1 YSGGYHSPSSS
12 HAYAQQQQAQ
22 ARAQAEQ
29 RRQQHIRDEY
39 SQSTGIKTTP
49 KTREAKSL
57 FRNWGKALK
66 EMYTHVCKTAKR
78 VKKQVANYVKKID
91 WKKVAVT
98 AGAIGVGIALTV
110 ATGGLGAPIAMAIG
124 GAASGA
130 ILSGYDAYSSGQR
143 GWGLAGSTLKG
154 AGLGAITGFVGGQ
167 FIGAGANV
175 AANVTQNIANQTV
188 RHVVSAGVEAG
199 VETAIDT
206 GISVAT
212 GNPISLKNVA
222 TDYGLNL
229 ITNGSGSVSSK
240 KSAKADIPTNKPKS
254 GDVAVTK
261 SRQSS
266 TPVQQMSNPG
276 PNKSRIPVEAVDG
289 NGNKVYGELIENPS
303 RMTAR
308 DVTSSQKVIGGQQT
322 TATVTGGNSTQL
334 GRNMLKSMGVSTN
347 TGWKGYQAQHIIPA
361 EFTNHPLIQKIGMNF
376 DDASNGIF
384 LPIPDTNVSGL
395 SRHRGYHST
404 YNTFVKNQLDAID
417 INQPSSIIQQ
427 QIMDLQSQLRTLQQ
441 NGLPLYPSQGATVDL
456 WQRSLNRIKK

>member
-1 YSGGYHSPSSS
+1 
-12 HAYAQQQQAQ
+12 
-22 ARAQAEQ
+22 
-29 RRQQHIRDEY
+29 
-39 SQSTGIKTTP
+39 
-49 KTREAKSL
+49 AKSL

-206 GISVAT
+206 GISLAT

-240 KSAKADIPTNKPKS
+240 KSATADVPKNKPKS

-276 PNKSRIPVEAVDG
+276 PNPNNLGKETLSQDQQ
-289 NGNKVYGELIENPS
+289 VYGPYYDEAKRRFESNPDWY
-303 RMTAR
+303 A
-308 DVTSSQKVIGGQQT
+308 D
-322 TATVTGGNSTQL
+322 
-334 GRNMLKSMGVSTN
+334 
-347 TGWKGYQAQHIIPA
+347 
-361 EFTNHPLIQKIGMNF
+361 
-376 DDASNGIF
+376 
-384 LPIPDTNVSGL
+384 PDTAKFVSSEDVALKRKEYNDLVSRKELPRGHHRQALAFGGENVPENIQFTGESTIKREKFGDMDMSFYHEQGYGKADAKVLKIHQTESGL
-395 SRHRGYHST
+395 YVFGNNPQHT
-404 YNTFVKNQLDAID
+404 EVTNFQNQVL
-417 INQPSSIIQQ
+417 N
-427 QIMDLQSQLRTLQQ
+427 
-441 NGLPLYPSQGATVDL
+441 
-456 WQRSLNRIKK
+456 WQRKSGLR